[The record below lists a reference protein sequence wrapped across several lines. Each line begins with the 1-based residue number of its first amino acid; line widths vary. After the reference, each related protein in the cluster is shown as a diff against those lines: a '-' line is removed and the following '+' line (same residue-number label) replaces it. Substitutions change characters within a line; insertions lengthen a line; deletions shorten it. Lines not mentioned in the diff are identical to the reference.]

1 MHPSGL
7 WLFPALAIIGIAIAI
22 AVEHRR
28 TAQRNARIGKS
39 KIARQRY
46 RMVAARKTQQSA
58 PAKAAGAEV
67 SASSAA
73 ADAPSRAEELLRK
86 METPVKV
93 DTPNAPSD
101 SWMPGRKR
109 AAIPEPSPVGIS
121 SWLLLAAGGL
131 TTLLFVLFGPP
142 LTVQT
147 TITTYGIPGQFSAE
161 SLWGVVVGITLCV
174 LGLGMFLVMRSRRS

>member
-1 MHPSGL
+1 MHASGL

-22 AVEHRR
+22 AVEYQR
-28 TAQRNARIGKS
+28 TAARNARIGKA
-39 KIARQRY
+39 KVARQRY
-46 RMVAARKTQQSA
+46 RMISARKVQQSA
-58 PAKAAGAEV
+58 PAKAAAAETTD
-67 SASSAA
+67 A

-93 DTPNAPSD
+93 EAPHAPRD
-101 SWMPGRKR
+101 SWMPVRKR
-109 AAIPEPSPVGIS
+109 ADLPEPSPLGLS

-147 TITTYGIPGQFSAE
+147 TVTTYGIPGQFSAE
-161 SLWGVVVGITLCV
+161 SLWGVVVGIVLCV
-174 LGLGMFLVMRSRRS
+174 LGLGMFLVMRSRKS